1 MKLLHLRHESA
12 ALAGNPLGDAATRDV
27 VIAVPD
33 GPGPF
38 PCLLA
43 LPGFTGSFYGFL
55 NRRWR
60 TETLP
65 DRAARLVR
73 QGMPPC
79 VLVMPDVMT
88 RIGGSQYLDSPS
100 VGRYATWLCDELLP
114 WVETQ
119 VPATG
124 KWGVFGKSSGGFGA
138 LHLAMTRPERFQA
151 LAAHA
156 PDAGFSY
163 GYQPDFPS
171 AVEAIR
177 RAGGLE
183 AWWAAFDRGGELSGS
198 DHGVIN
204 LVAMSMCYASA
215 ESTPLDVELPVDLE
229 TGETLGEVFARW
241 SAFDPVTLVPDHA
254 RALDGVAIWLDC
266 GRRDEF
272 RLQVGSRMLSRA
284 FDQHEVEHHYE
295 EHEGGHFKLN
305 SRFELSLPFLASA
318 LT

>member
-1 MKLLHLRHESA
+1 MKLHHLRFDSV
-12 ALAGNPLGDAATRDV
+12 ALRDNPLGDPSERAV
-27 VIAVPD
+27 VVAVPD
-33 GPGPF
+33 AAGPM

-43 LPGFTGSFYGFL
+43 LPGFTGSYHGFL

-65 DRAARLVR
+65 DRLERLVAA
-73 QGMPPC
+73 GMPP
-79 VLVMPDVMT
+79 VAIVMPDVMT
-88 RIGGSQYLDSPS
+88 TIGGSQYLDSPS

-114 WVETQ
+114 WIDGQLST
-119 VPATG
+119 TG
-124 KWGVFGKSSGGFGA
+124 RWGVFGKSSGGYGA

-156 PDAGFSY
+156 PDAGFHY

-183 AWWAAFDRGGELSGS
+183 AWWEAFSRGGELSGS

-204 LVAMSMCYASA
+204 LVAMSMCYAPSRFG
-215 ESTPLDVELPVDLE
+215 PLDVPLPVDLD
-229 TGETLGEVFARW
+229 TGETTAAFASW
-241 SAFDPVTLVPDHA
+241 SAFDPVEMVAEHA
-254 RALDGVAIWLDC
+254 RALDDVAIWLDC

-272 RLQVGSRMLSRA
+272 RLQVGARMLHRA
-284 FDQHEVEHHYE
+284 FDEHGVAHHYE

-305 SRFELSLPFLASA
+305 SRFEFSLPFLANA
-318 LT
+318 LA